1 MKEIDD
7 NLLTEFLEGT
17 LDEPAAREIEAW
29 YDASPANR
37 HRLEML
43 YFVLFTAD
51 RLEAASKADS
61 RAAFEQ
67 LRRRI
72 APARRTFPKRWLL
85 KAARYAAVLA
95 VCLFAA
101 GTYVYRHRQ
110 DDRMCTVL
118 AQNSDCTVTLPDGS
132 TVRLARR
139 SQLDYRASFGD
150 DDRTVR
156 LLGEAFFDIRKR
168 DGKTFT
174 VTTAHDARV
183 VVRGTQFNLKAYD
196 DSSDIETTLVE
207 GAVDFHA
214 ADQIMALRPGQ
225 KASYSPS
232 DKNLTLQTVNIEN
245 ELSARLRTFRHVAL
259 SQIATVIRDCYGCD
273 IAFRHSSLEE
283 IRFTGT
289 LDFDMPLE
297 HILEV
302 VTLSTNTRFTRTGEK
317 IVIHKQ

>member
-7 NLLTEFLEGT
+7 NLLTTFLEGK
-17 LDEPAAREIEAW
+17 LDEATAREIEAW
-29 YDASPANR
+29 YDASEANR
-37 HRLEML
+37 HRLETL

-61 RAAFEQ
+61 RAAFER
-67 LRRRI
+67 LRPRI
-72 APARRTFPKRWLL
+72 APARRTVPKRWLRE
-85 KAARYAAVLA
+85 AARYAAVLA
-95 VCLFAA
+95 VCLLAA
-101 GTYVYRHRQ
+101 GVYHFSHRP
-110 DDRMCTVL
+110 DERTCTVL

-132 TVRLARR
+132 TVRLARHSR
-139 SQLDYRASFGD
+139 LDYRTSFGD

-156 LLGEAFFDIRKR
+156 LLGEAFFDVRKH

-174 VTTAHDARV
+174 VTTANDARV
-183 VVRGTQFNLKAYD
+183 VVRGTRFNLKAYD

-214 ADQIMALRPGQ
+214 ADQVMALRPGQ
-225 KASYSPS
+225 KVSYSPT

-245 ELSARLRTFRHVAL
+245 ELSAPLRTFRQVGLA
-259 SQIATVIRDCYGCD
+259 QIAAVIRDAYGCE
-273 IAFRHSSLEE
+273 IAFRHASLEA

-302 VTLSTNTRFTRTGEK
+302 VTLSTDTRFKRTDGK
-317 IVIHKQ
+317 IVILK